1 MIRAAMKSPF
11 TSVVKST
18 MARSFSAAP
27 VSDFG
32 KVRVIDE

>member
-1 MIRAAMKSPF
+1 MAPVFVEA
-11 TSVVKST
+11 T